1 MKQRLVEPRLVELLH
16 RKAQITETPISGTF
30 ELSPLC
36 NMDCK
41 MCYIKMSKSKQ
52 ESIAKLRTKDE
63 WIALAKEAREEGLL
77 FLLLTGGE
85 PFLVE
90 DFKELY
96 IELHKMGFCISI
108 NSNGTM
114 IDEEVIEWL
123 KQYPPMRINMT
134 LYGASNETYDRL
146 CRNPEGFT
154 QVTKAISLL
163 KENNI
168 QVKLNCSVTPYNK
181 DDLKEMIDFADE
193 HDLVIQATSY
203 MFPPL
208 RKDESLIGQN
218 DRFTAEDA
226 ALYGAYIGAY
236 QNGFDNFKA
245 YVESGELSIYD
256 ATDDC
261 FAVEGEGDTMRCR
274 AGLTSFWM
282 TWEGKLLPCGMIPD
296 DGLDPWEVGF
306 KKAWENANNV
316 VKSIR
321 LPVKCAGCSKKNQ
334 CKACAAMVY
343 TETGTYSQV
352 PKYKCDMTKYY
363 AKACRQVVAE
373 LEKEKEGEYVE
384 EFI

>member
-1 MKQRLVEPRLVELLH
+1 MKQRLIEPRLTEYLH
-16 RKAQITETPISGTF
+16 RKASITKTPISGAF

-41 MCYIKMSKSKQ
+41 MCYIKMSKEKQ
-52 ESIAKLRTKDE
+52 ESIARLRTNEE
-63 WIALAKEAREEGLL
+63 WIELAQKAKDKGML

-85 PFLVE
+85 PFLVK

-123 KQYPPMRINMT
+123 KHYPPMRINMT
-134 LYGASNETYDRL
+134 LYGASDETYGRL
-146 CRNPEGFT
+146 CNNPKGFT
-154 QVTKAISLL
+154 QVTKALSLL

-181 DDLKEMIDFADE
+181 DDLKQMIDFAEE

-208 RKDESLIGQN
+208 RKDETKIGQN

-226 ALYGAYIGAY
+226 ALYGAYISAY
-236 QNGFDNFKA
+236 SNGFDRFKE
-245 YVESGELSIYD
+245 YIESGQLALYD
-256 ATDDC
+256 ADDDC
-261 FAVEGEGDTMRCR
+261 GVVEGDHMRCR
-274 AGLTSFWM
+274 AGITSFWM

-296 DGLDPWEVGF
+296 RGLDPWEVGF
-306 KKAWENANNV
+306 DAAWENAKNIV
-316 VKSIR
+316 SEIK
-321 LPVKCAGCSKKNQ
+321 LPVKCAGCGKKDE

-343 TETGTYSQV
+343 TETGTYDKV
-352 PKYKCDMTKYY
+352 PQYRCEMTHCYPD
-363 AKACRQVVAE
+363 ACKKVLKE
-373 LEKEKEGEYVE
+373 LEGQL
-384 EFI
+384 